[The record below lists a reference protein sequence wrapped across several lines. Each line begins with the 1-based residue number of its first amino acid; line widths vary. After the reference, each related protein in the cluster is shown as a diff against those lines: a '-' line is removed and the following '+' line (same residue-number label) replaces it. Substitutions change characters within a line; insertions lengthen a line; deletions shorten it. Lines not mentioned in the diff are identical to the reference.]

1 LLDLLSCIRI
11 QNRGDIVNIKI
22 PSLETEQEVKIYIR
36 DLQGKVL
43 EVLSKVISNY
53 GVEVTLPSMLPNGIY
68 LIGVEQENLSLS
80 YQKLLILR

>member
-1 LLDLLSCIRI
+1 LYPNP
-11 QNRGDIVNIKI
+11 NRGDIVNIKI